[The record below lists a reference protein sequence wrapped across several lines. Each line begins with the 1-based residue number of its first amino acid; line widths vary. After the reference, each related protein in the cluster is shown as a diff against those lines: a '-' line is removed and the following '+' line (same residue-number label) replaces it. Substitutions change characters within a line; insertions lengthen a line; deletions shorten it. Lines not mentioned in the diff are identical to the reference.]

1 MTQPTKF
8 AWDDAL
14 STGDPRLDSQHKVL
28 IGIFNDL
35 ANIIESGANKASV
48 TKILL
53 ALKHYA
59 GRHFTCEEDCMD
71 KYQCPVADI
80 NKKAHAYFE
89 QRLQN
94 YEKEIETANNTAE
107 FALQM
112 NDDLARWIYNHILDV
127 DATLYHSIHTTN
139 VPKTF

>member
-8 AWDDAL
+8 TWDDAL

-28 IGIFNDL
+28 IDIFNDL
-35 ANIIESGANKASV
+35 ADIIESGADKASV
-48 TKILL
+48 AKILL

-59 GRHFTCEEDCMD
+59 GRHFNREEDCMD
-71 KYQCPVADI
+71 KYQCPMIAI

-94 YEKEIETANNTAE
+94 YEQELETVENMAE
-107 FALQM
+107 FALQVHE
-112 NDDLARWIYNHILDV
+112 NPARWIYNHILEV
-127 DATLYHSIHTTN
+127 DATLYHSIYSTN
-139 VPKTF
+139 ISMTL